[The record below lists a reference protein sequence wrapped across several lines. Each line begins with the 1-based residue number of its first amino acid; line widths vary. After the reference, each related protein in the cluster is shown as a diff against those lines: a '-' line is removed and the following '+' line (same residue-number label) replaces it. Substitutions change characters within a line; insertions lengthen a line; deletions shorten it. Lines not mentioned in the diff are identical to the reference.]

1 MTYENLEA
9 EVLTYIE
16 NCDASGI
23 VELYNHIFDCEA
35 EVEWDGSDD
44 PNVSINQTSF
54 DFLGGTE

>member
-1 MTYENLEA
+1 MTYEILES
-9 EVLTYIE
+9 EVLTYID

-54 DFLGGTE
+54 DFNE